1 MNELFQGLNCNFI
14 SLSEKLLDEMMLPI
28 IEETITSVINENKV
42 SDDDRYLTPNEV
54 CQELTISISTFY
66 RLKEKYNILD
76 YKIGN
81 IKKYKLMDIR
91 NLVDN

>member
-1 MNELFQGLNCNFI
+1 
-14 SLSEKLLDEMMLPI
+14 MMLPI

>member
-1 MNELFQGLNCNFI
+1 MNELFQRLNCDFI

-81 IKKYKLMDIR
+81 IKKYKFMDIR
-91 NLVDN
+91 NLVVN

>member
-1 MNELFQGLNCNFI
+1 MNELFQRLNCDFI